1 MNNLRKISRT
11 LGLTAGL
18 VTAGAAAQADNTVAV
33 IVTNFQNV
41 AEVSMA
47 EGFST
52 KAKELGYNVVE
63 MDSKGSVERQANAV
77 EDAIAQG
84 VKGIAAIVLDSA
96 VAASWVDNA
105 NDMGVKFSAMAVQVG
120 DPSKAWSDVYPG
132 LASLVGRDDYA
143 TGAMIAKYAAGLFDA
158 GKPLKIG
165 LVEGMPGYST
175 VVNLTNGFK
184 AGLEEAGVEY
194 EIVMSQP
201 TDWTQ
206 VKGQEVCQNALTA
219 TPDID
224 LFYAHA
230 QTMAVGCA
238 DAVDDVSS
246 QAKIVTAA
254 GGLALGHP
262 YVERGQIAAAVC
274 EPWHEIGARAAE
286 TLIGSIEDPAVET
299 PQLVTLE
306 LPIYTAENVASCTP
320 EW

>member
-1 MNNLRKISRT
+1 MNRLRKISRT
-11 LGLTAGL
+11 LGVTTSLVIAG
-18 VTAGAAAQADNTVAV
+18 TAAQADGTVAV

-52 KAKELGYNVVE
+52 KAKELGYDVVE
-63 MDSKGSVERQANAV
+63 MDSKGSVERQANAID
-77 EDAIAQG
+77 DAIAQG

-105 NDMGVKFSAMAVQVG
+105 NDMDVKFSAMAVQVG
-120 DPSKAWSDVYPG
+120 DPSNPWSEVYPG

-143 TGAMIAKYAAGLFDA
+143 TGARIAKYATSLFDE

-175 VVNLTNGFK
+175 VINLTNGFK

-238 DAVDDVSS
+238 DAVDDVGS

-262 YVERGQIAAAVC
+262 YVQRGQIAAAVC
-274 EPWHEIGARAAE
+274 EPWHEIGARTAE
-286 TLIGSIEDPAVET
+286 TLIASIDGTDVET

-306 LPIYTAENVASCTP
+306 LPIYTAENVDSCKP